1 MSFFIEPLRR
11 GSFTELHFYRSV
23 SDASSEWEIPSVGP
37 LQPTG
42 DPLPLEVAE
51 IFDAPLTYSE
61 LVEWNSQM
69 RMLRHPGY
77 RYAYEY
83 CIELGRV
90 RRVLQAS
97 RAKMSAHATLLR
109 LQKEREPIAIR
120 YRIRKRWQE
129 LGIWNSNWD
138 IPYHHPRTFTANPYN
153 EQAEWKWR
161 WETEKVHEPDFW
173 VKHRDQGSDASFNLG
188 ISPTK
193 VAEGA
198 SMREAEAFI
207 VSRPWLIYEMHK
219 AENEIRFKRVPDEL
233 RTGIGRADAPRGD
246 QVRRRWEERGQ
257 WNDSWDEPGIKEQ
270 SIQPGWTWRDETPEP
285 EPEPLDFFQFDT
297 ADFSELEAA
306 EWEAIPLP
314 SLSMVKLPPDRV
326 STEPTTRLDTPW
338 MAPFESVRSISHSLE
353 CDNEKQDGEKSDDEL
368 EAGFAGITAA
378 KQGPPTFASVPIC
391 SIPVP
396 RVLSGLILSPPP
408 GDELEAT
415 ASAATP
421 PDRAAASLAP
431 RDAICAPP
439 VPGTSGV
446 LFVSAL
452 SKDDLR
458 SLFSSQPI
466 QSELEAG
473 PVGVTPDSAAASS
486 PPAEANTV
494 PHVSSPPSALQVS
507 ALSKA
512 QIESLF
518 PLGDRREAG
527 APDASSSTKDE
538 IPTPDI
544 FILSRITKEQLQLLL

>member
-1 MSFFIEPLRR
+1 MTFFIEPFR
-11 GSFTELHFYRSV
+11 GDPFPDHHFYGSV

-37 LQPTG
+37 LRPTG

-51 IFDAPLTYSE
+51 FFDAPLTYSE
-61 LVEWNSQM
+61 LVEWNSEM
-69 RMLRHPGY
+69 RILRHPGY

-90 RRVLQAS
+90 RRGLQAS
-97 RAKMSAHATLLR
+97 RAKMNAHATLLS
-109 LQKEREPIAIR
+109 LQKEREPIVIR
-120 YRIRKRWQE
+120 QRIRKRWQE
-129 LGIWNSNWD
+129 LGIWNSDWG
-138 IPYHHPRTFTANPYN
+138 IPYHQPRTFTANPYHG
-153 EQAEWKWR
+153 QAEWKWE
-161 WETEKVHEPDFW
+161 WEITKLHEPGFW

-207 VSRPWLIYEMHK
+207 VSIPWVTYNIHM
-219 AENEIRFKRVPDEL
+219 AENLIRFKRVPKEL
-233 RTGIGRADAPRGD
+233 RTGIGRRDTPRGD

-285 EPEPLDFFQFDT
+285 EPEPLDFLQFDT
-297 ADFSELEAA
+297 ADFTKLEAA

-314 SLSMVKLPPDRV
+314 SLSTMKLPPDRV
-326 STEPTTRLDTPW
+326 STEPTTDLDTPW
-338 MAPFESVRSISHSLE
+338 MAPFESTGSIAQSLE
-353 CDNEKQDGEKSDDEL
+353 CDNEKQDCEQSDDEL

-378 KQGPPTFASVPIC
+378 NQGTPTFASVPIC
-391 SIPVP
+391 TIPVP
-396 RVLSGLILSPPP
+396 KVLSSLILSTPP

-415 ASAATP
+415 TSAATP
-421 PDRAAASLAP
+421 PDKATASLAP

-452 SKDDLR
+452 SKDELR

-466 QSELEAG
+466 QDELEAG
-473 PVGVTPDSAAASS
+473 PVEVTPDSAAAPS
-486 PPAEANTV
+486 PPGEASTV
-494 PHVSSPPSALQVS
+494 PHVSSSPRALQVS

-512 QIESLF
+512 QLESLF

-527 APDASSSTKDE
+527 PADGSSSTRDE
-538 IPTPDI
+538 IPAPDI
-544 FILSRITKEQLQLLL
+544 FILSRITKEQLQLLS